1 MKWRSDTFMT
11 TIWAFL
17 LQTISVSFVALFLL
31 LLKRLFEDKL
41 SPRWQYA
48 IWVILALRMIVPVN
62 MHRQFFLPLPIIM
75 ETLKTTVEQTLSS
88 VYITPFEPITIKH
101 TVPII
106 LDSPN
111 SITDWLFIL
120 YVIGV
125 IVSLFWC
132 IVSYVRLRFL
142 LRKGTTP
149 SQSLQ
154 QKLQFICEEY
164 NLKPCRAIVI
174 EGLSSAFVCGMIRPV
189 LVIPANKEI
198 DEKILLHELLHVKYF
213 DSLQNVFWCMLRCL
227 HWCNPF
233 LYVIIRRIENDME
246 SLCDQRVLERL
257 KGEERRVYGTI
268 LLAMANDTYARAI
281 GTTSISNGGK
291 NISRRITAIVRFK
304 KYPKGMALVSICIFF
319 ILSCSTIL
327 GTACTY
333 DTDYFH
339 PTSEKE
345 LFVSMAMSR
354 IHRCTTMAGAIDT
367 YAKGLLF
374 ENGIYIATASSL
386 LKQEE
391 LAQKIKQTSDYHL
404 DNGEH
409 LSWWDSK
416 REYFI
421 YNIQEVSTNQYKAL
435 LIIPTSYVDEEST
448 EHKNYTMIPILISFE
463 DAWIVEELG
472 ERIVS
477 EKSPFDIS
485 YSEQFSDV
493 PWLTKTTISG
503 KTGTVTQAIR
513 VQYIINNTITTDNM
527 FFNTTTFDETMKTDA
542 VFARAQLNTYT
553 LYSCENNT
561 QNDYPTT
568 SLSYRLV
575 SIDSTEEIEHI
586 VWTETPEELFGD
598 RDMVGSC
605 SNGQNWGTHMIR
617 ENDNYGIEDTSI
629 ETRYDVHK
637 IPIKL
642 PWGYYVEIYW
652 DGQLTETFT
661 IHQP

>member
-1 MKWRSDTFMT
+1 MT
-11 TIWAFL
+11 TIYAFL

-48 IWVILALRMIVPVN
+48 IWGILAFRIIVPVN
-62 MHRQFFLPLPIIM
+62 MQRQFFVPMPIIM
-75 ETLKTTVEQTLSS
+75 ETLKTTVEQSLSS
-88 VYITPFEPITIKH
+88 VYITPYEPITMKH
-101 TVPII
+101 TFPMIFA
-106 LDSPN
+106 SPN

-120 YVIGV
+120 YAIGV
-125 IVSLFWC
+125 FVSLFWY
-132 IVSYVRLRFL
+132 VFSYIRLCFL
-142 LRKGTTP
+142 LRKGTIP
-149 SQSLQ
+149 SQDFQ
-154 QKLQFICEEY
+154 EKLQLVCKQY
-164 NLKPCRAIVI
+164 NLNLCRTVTI
-174 EGLSSAFVCGMIRPV
+174 EGLSSAFVCGIFRPV

-198 DEKILLHELLHVKYF
+198 DEKIILHELLHAKYF
-213 DSLQNVFWCMLRCL
+213 DALQNVIWCMLRSL

-233 LYVIIRRIENDME
+233 LYFIVRRIENDME

-257 KGEERRVYGTI
+257 EGEEHRTYGTI
-268 LLAMANDTYARAI
+268 LLTMANNTYARAI

-291 NISRRITAIVRFK
+291 NIARRITAIVRFK

-319 ILSCSTIL
+319 ILSYSTLI

-333 DTDYFH
+333 DTNYFH
-339 PTSEKE
+339 PKSEKE

-354 IHRCTTMAGAIDT
+354 INRCTTMAGALDT

-386 LKQEE
+386 SKQEE
-391 LAQKIKQTSDYHL
+391 LLQKMKQTSDYHL

-409 LSWWDSK
+409 LSWWNSK
-416 REYFI
+416 REYLI
-421 YNIQEVSTNQYKAL
+421 YNVKEVGTNQYEAL

-448 EHKNYTMIPILISFE
+448 EHKNYTMIPVIVSFE
-463 DAWIVEELG
+463 DAWVVEELDQ
-472 ERIVS
+472 RMVS

-493 PWLTKTTISG
+493 PWLTKTTTKG
-503 KTGTVTQAIR
+503 KTGTITQAVR
-513 VQYIINNTITTDNM
+513 VQYIINNTISTDNL
-527 FFNTTTFDETMKTDA
+527 FFNTTTFDETMKTNA
-542 VFARAQLNTYT
+542 TFARAELKTYT

-561 QNDYPTT
+561 QNNYPTT
-568 SLSYRLV
+568 SISYRLV

-605 SNGQNWGTHMIR
+605 SNGQNWGTHIIR
-617 ENDNYGIEDTSI
+617 ENDD
-629 ETRYDVHK
+629 YDISDMSNQTYYNIDK
-637 IPIKL
+637 LPIDL
-642 PWGYYVEIYW
+642 PWGYYLEIYW
-652 DGQLTETFT
+652 DGKLIENFT
-661 IHQP
+661 IAQP

>member
-1 MKWRSDTFMT
+1 MT
-11 TIWAFL
+11 TIWGFL

-31 LLKRLFEDKL
+31 VLKRLFEDKL

-48 IWVILALRMIVPVN
+48 VWSILALRMIIPVN
-62 MHRQFFLPLPIIM
+62 MHRQFFLPMPIVM
-75 ETLKTTVEQTLSS
+75 ETLKTTIEQSISS
-88 VYITPFEPITIKH
+88 VYITTYEPITIKH
-101 TVPII
+101 ILPII
-106 LDSPN
+106 TTTPN
-111 SITDWLFIL
+111 SMTDWLFVL
-120 YVIGV
+120 YTIGV
-125 IVSLFWC
+125 FLSAISYA
-132 IVSYVRLRFL
+132 ISYVRLRFL

-154 QKLQFICEEY
+154 QKLQTVCEQY
-164 NLKPCRAIVI
+164 DLKLCRTITI
-174 EGLSSAFVCGMIRPV
+174 EGLSSAFVCGIFRPV

-198 DEKILLHELLHVKYF
+198 DEKILLHELLHVKYL
-213 DSLQNVFWCMLRCL
+213 DSLQNVFWCTLRCF

-233 LYVIIRRIENDME
+233 LYFILRRIENDME

-257 KGEERRVYGTI
+257 EGEERRAYGTI

-304 KYPKGMALVSICIFF
+304 KYPKGMALVSICIFL

-333 DTDYFH
+333 DTNYFH

-354 IHRCTTMAGAIDT
+354 INRCTTIAGAIDT

-386 LKQEE
+386 SKQEE
-391 LAQKIKQTSDYHL
+391 LAQKIKENSNYHL

-409 LSWWDSK
+409 LSWWNSK
-416 REYFI
+416 REYLI
-421 YNIQEVSTNQYKAL
+421 YNIKEVNTNQYEAL
-435 LIIPTSYVDEEST
+435 LIIPTSYVDNEST
-448 EHKNYTMIPILISFE
+448 EHKNYTMIPILISLE

-485 YSEQFSDV
+485 YSEEFSDV
-493 PWLTKTTISG
+493 PWLTKTTITG
-503 KTGTVTQAIR
+503 KTGTITQAIK
-513 VQYIINNTITTDNM
+513 VQYIINNTIATDNI
-527 FFNTTTFDETMKTDA
+527 FFNTTTFDESIKTDA
-542 VFARAQLNTYT
+542 IFAHARLETYT
-553 LYSCENNT
+553 QYSCETNT
-561 QNDYPTT
+561 QNNYPTT
-568 SLSYRLV
+568 SLSYRLAL
-575 SIDSTEEIEHI
+575 IDSTNDIENI

-598 RDMVGSC
+598 KDMVGSC

-617 ENDNYGIEDTSI
+617 ENDDYVIEDVAIQS
-629 ETRYDVHK
+629 RYDVDQ
-637 IPIKL
+637 IPIEL
-642 PWGYYVEIYW
+642 PWGYYLEIYW
-652 DGQLTETFT
+652 DGNLTENFT
-661 IHQP
+661 ISPSTQP